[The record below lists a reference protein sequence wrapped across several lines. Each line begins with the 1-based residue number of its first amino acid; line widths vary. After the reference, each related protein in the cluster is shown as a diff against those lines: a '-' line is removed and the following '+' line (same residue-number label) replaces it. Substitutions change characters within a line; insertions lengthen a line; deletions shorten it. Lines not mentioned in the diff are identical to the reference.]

1 MKTDFEKRETKDKK
15 VGRGR
20 RSWSISRCCTYPVQ
34 FCVEGIKR
42 IERQSKRMSKKKQN
56 KMQGQRDRDNKFA
69 TFSNVILFFASYCFG
84 PTSRAHCIRMRFKGK
99 QDEFFYK
106 KRETGHVETGQPTK
120 PNPTRISSNSHK
132 NEMCRRYKA
141 AFHNFV
147 ITIHTL
153 IHTRKKKKSVVLRRI
168 KKKKIFTPPRTNKDQ
183 QVFTKDDGR
192 GLKLW

>member
-1 MKTDFEKRETKDKK
+1 M
-15 VGRGR
+15 
-20 RSWSISRCCTYPVQ
+20 
-34 FCVEGIKR
+34 
-42 IERQSKRMSKKKQN
+42 
-56 KMQGQRDRDNKFA
+56 
-69 TFSNVILFFASYCFG
+69 ILFFASYCFG

-192 GLKLW
+192 GLKLWWGEENKNRAACITLLLLLINIKSVGVTHRGSLFSIFNA

>member
-1 MKTDFEKRETKDKK
+1 
-15 VGRGR
+15 
-20 RSWSISRCCTYPVQ
+20 
-34 FCVEGIKR
+34 
-42 IERQSKRMSKKKQN
+42 
-56 KMQGQRDRDNKFA
+56 
-69 TFSNVILFFASYCFG
+69 
-84 PTSRAHCIRMRFKGK
+84 MRFKGK

-153 IHTRKKKKSVVLRRI
+153 IHTKEKKKKSVVLRRI